1 MEESF
6 EHLGYRVDITLD
18 YDPENPREWSNISK
32 FYIPRPPRNC
42 SSWSELSDDKA
53 LEISGEV
60 VIKVPL
66 FVLDHS
72 GYAIS
77 TEPFND
83 PWDSWHCGFAY
94 VTSKSMREFFSDEE
108 RRENYGK
115 CLAKAK
121 EMVNKEVE
129 IFNKYLNS
137 EVYCYEIYDKNENF
151 VDGCCG
157 YYSTE
162 DAIEDAKASI
172 EHEIKINSPLFL
184 ASGINPITLKEE
196 NEQ

>member
-18 YDPENPREWSNISK
+18 PSPETPRDWSNISK
-32 FYIPRPPRNC
+32 FYIPNPPRNC
-42 SSWSELSDDKA
+42 SWSELSDNEA
-53 LEISGEV
+53 SEISEEV

-83 PWDSWHCGFAY
+83 SWDSWHCGFAY

-108 RRENYGK
+108 RRDDYGK

-121 EMVNKEVE
+121 ERVKEEVE

-137 EVYCYEIYDKNENF
+137 EVYCYEIYNKNGNF
-151 VDGCCG
+151 VDSCCG

-162 DAIEDAKASI
+162 DAIADAKASI
-172 EHEIKINSPLFL
+172 ECEIK
-184 ASGINPITLKEE
+184 K
-196 NEQ
+196 Q

>member
-1 MEESF
+1 VEESF
-6 EHLGYRVDITLD
+6 EHLGYRVNITLD
-18 YDPENPREWSNISK
+18 YSPENPRDGSNISK
-32 FYIPRPPRNC
+32 LYIPRPPRNC
-42 SSWSELSDDKA
+42 SWSELSDNEA
-53 LEISGEV
+53 LEIEGEV

-66 FVLDHS
+66 FALDHS

-94 VTSKSMREFFSDEE
+94 VTSKSMRGFFSDED

-121 EMVNKEVE
+121 EMVNEEVE
-129 IFNKYLNS
+129 VFNKYLNS
-137 EVYCYEIYDKNENF
+137 EVYCYEIYDKNETF
-151 VDGCCG
+151 VHGCCG

-162 DAIEDAKASI
+162 DAIADAKESI
-172 EHEIKINSPLFL
+172 ECEIKNNSPLFL
-184 ASGINPITLKEE
+184 ASGINPITLKEK
-196 NEQ
+196 NE

>member
-18 YDPENPREWSNISK
+18 YAPENPRDWSNISR

-42 SSWSELSDDKA
+42 SWSELSDDEA
-53 LEISGEV
+53 FEISGEV
-60 VIKVPL
+60 VIKIPL
-66 FVLDHS
+66 YVLDHS

-77 TEPFND
+77 TKPFNASRD
-83 PWDSWHCGFAY
+83 LGPCGFAY
-94 VTSKSMREFFSDEE
+94 VTSKSLREFFSDEE
-108 RRENYGK
+108 RKKDYGK

-121 EMVNKEVE
+121 DMVNAEVE

-137 EVYCYEIYDKNENF
+137 EVYCYEVYDKNENF

-162 DAIEDAKASI
+162 DAIADAKASI
-172 EHEIKINSPLFL
+172 ECEIKNDSPLFL

-196 NEQ
+196 NE